1 MFRCDFTGTLIVV
14 PDVGALNLPGASAES
29 GARHRGA
36 GDNAEGLRGLKALG
50 VRDLNYRM
58 SFLACGVSSAGWIPQ
73 STHRVAIADFW
84 RTSHPWWKSQPRLVK
99 VGGARPPPFSL
110 WLSRTKLQCTLKLRG
125 QIHSPCFLSPL
136 SILLGINR
144 TETLSY
150 QIPVLYL
157 LNNFTAVVHGSILRP
172 CCGTGTLKQVSGSIG
187 STCFLGLLD
196 PDPIVRGMDPDPSLS
211 IIKQPK
217 IVRKTLI
224 STAFVTSFWLFTFKK
239 LCKSTFRK

>member
-84 RTSHPWWKSQPRLVK
+84 RTSHP
-99 VGGARPPPFSL
+99 
-110 WLSRTKLQCTLKLRG
+110 
-125 QIHSPCFLSPL
+125 
-136 SILLGINR
+136 
-144 TETLSY
+144 
-150 QIPVLYL
+150 
-157 LNNFTAVVHGSILRP
+157 
-172 CCGTGTLKQVSGSIG
+172 
-187 STCFLGLLD
+187 
-196 PDPIVRGMDPDPSLS
+196 
-211 IIKQPK
+211 
-217 IVRKTLI
+217 
-224 STAFVTSFWLFTFKK
+224 
-239 LCKSTFRK
+239 